1 MEKTLF
7 CQQWQ
12 FGKVGETK
20 RYLDLPHDAMQEQ
33 GRKADAPSGRSEAFF
48 LGGNYEYEKALFAPE
63 EWKDRLVW
71 LEFEGVYPKAKV
83 LLNGKEIGG
92 CNYGYSRFRVAMTK
106 LRYGEENTI
115 TVLVDDE
122 GHPNSR
128 WYGGAGIYRPVYLI
142 TSPIYHIQPDGI
154 RVTTLNYSPAE
165 IYVEVNHNV
174 PNETPN
180 IEVLLNGEPVASGS
194 GEHCRIRIPDA
205 RLWDSEHPNLYTCRV
220 TVGEDLAE
228 TRFGIRKIEYS
239 QKGLLIN
246 GQQTLLKGGC
256 IHHDHGILGART
268 FDISEYRR
276 IKRLKKFGFNAIRSA
291 HNPLSRAALDACDEL
306 GMYIMDEAWDTWTNT
321 KSEYDHGVDFLENYQ
336 TDLELMV
343 AKDYN
348 HPSVI
353 MYSIGNEITEPA
365 KPEGVELG
373 KKLVAAVKELDTTRP
388 VTAGINLT
396 LMFLAS
402 LKNNPLDN
410 ASESGDHVETRKQM
424 DSTAYNKMV
433 MGNGKKMTRAA
444 GLSLIAGK
452 SKPILDALD
461 ICGYNYAVS
470 RYKKDRKKRV
480 IVGSET
486 YCYELGEVWPL
497 VEKYPH
503 LIGDFMWTAW
513 DYIGEV
519 GIGSWSYAGDSAFDK
534 QYPWLL
540 ADTGALDILG
550 NDNAEAGL
558 AAIVWDARIKP
569 YIAVTPANRPGITP
583 IMAMWRRSNAIP
595 YWSWQDCEGNAVDV
609 EVYSKAPEVELFVNG
624 VSIGKEKTRH
634 FKAVFHTTYASG
646 EVKAVAYHNDGIK
659 SESVL
664 CSATGETSI
673 RITQENS
680 GAIVYIAID
689 LTGANGEIEC
699 NADREL
705 SVVVDGGDLLAFGSA
720 NPCTEESYLSG
731 NYTTYYGRAQAVV
744 RVRDDICR
752 ITVSGSGLHTV
763 THELK

>member
-1 MEKTLF
+1 MEKKLF

-12 FGKVGETK
+12 FGKAGEAK

-33 GRKADAPSGRSEAFF
+33 GRRADAPSGRSEAFF
-48 LGGNYEYEKALFAPE
+48 LGGKYEYEKTLFAPL
-63 EWKDRLVW
+63 EWAEQVAW
-71 LEFEGVYPKAKV
+71 LEFEGVYPNAKV
-83 LLNGKEIGG
+83 LLNGKELGG
-92 CNYGYSRFRVAMTK
+92 CNYGYSQFRVELTG
-106 LRYGEENTI
+106 LRYGENNTI

-128 WYGGAGIYRPVYLI
+128 WYGGAGIYRPVHLI
-142 TSPIYHIQPDGI
+142 TAPKHHIQPDGI
-154 RVTTLNYSPAE
+154 RVTTLAYAPAE
-165 IYVEVNHNV
+165 ILVEVKHNV
-174 PNETPN
+174 PDGTAN
-180 IEVLLNGEPVASGS
+180 IEILLEGKVVAAGS
-194 GEHCRIRIPDA
+194 GESCKIPIPDA
-205 RLWDSEHPNLYTCRV
+205 KLWDAEHPKLYTCRV
-220 TVGEDLAE
+220 TVGEDQAE
-228 TRFGIRKIEYS
+228 TKFGIRKIEYS
-239 QKGLLIN
+239 RKGLFIN

-256 IHHDHGILGART
+256 VHHDHGILGART
-268 FDISEYRR
+268 YDVSEYRR
-276 IKRLKKFGFNAIRSA
+276 IKRLKEFGFNAIRSA

-306 GMYIMDEAWDTWTNT
+306 GMYVMDEAWDTWTNT
-321 KSEYDHGVDFLENYQ
+321 KSPYDHGVDFLNNYQ
-336 TDLELMV
+336 TDLELLV

-348 HPSVI
+348 HPCVI
-353 MYSIGNEITEPA
+353 MYSIGNEVTEPA

-373 KKLVAAVKELDTTRP
+373 EKLVAAVKALDTTRP

-410 ASESGDHVETRKQM
+410 ASEGSDHVKSQEKM

-444 GLSLIAGK
+444 GMGIIAGK

-470 RYKKDRKKRV
+470 RYKKDRKKRT

-558 AAIVWDARIKP
+558 AAIVWDARTTP
-569 YIAVTPANRPGITP
+569 YIAVTPANRPGVTP
-583 IMAMWRRSNAIP
+583 IMAMWRGSNAIP
-595 YWSWQDCEGNAVDV
+595 HWSWQGCEGNAVDV

-624 VSIGKEKTRH
+624 ASIGKEKTKH
-634 FKAVFHTTYASG
+634 FKAVFHTTYVPG
-646 EVKAVAYHNDGIK
+646 EVKAVAHHKDGTK
-659 SESVL
+659 TESVL
-664 CSATGETSI
+664 RSATGETAV
-673 RITQENS
+673 RITRENS
-680 GAIVYIAID
+680 GDVVYLAID

-705 SVVVDGGDLLAFGSA
+705 AVSVEGGELLAFGSA
-720 NPCTEESYLSG
+720 NPCTEENYLSG
-731 NYTTYYGRAQAVV
+731 SYTSYYGRAQAVV
-744 RVRDDICR
+744 RVKDDTCR
-752 ITVSGSGLHTV
+752 VTV
-763 THELK
+763 TGAGLRTAAQELK